1 MSVEEKIMRMQNP
14 RQIITHENKIGLQV
28 YASEHSS
35 DLNVPVL

>member
-14 RQIITHENKIGLQV
+14 RQIITRENKRGLEV
-28 YASEHSS
+28 YETAHSS